1 MWLWSAMG
9 VLSLIFQYHGSCS
22 IFHAVRVTV
31 YSPEEEGRLLSPSLF
46 GSVTAVLLVFIY
58 KYSVEEYSQ
67 TLRHRSFILQGGSGI
82 SLARA
87 IVAFSQF
94 FEKSALPR
102 CGITLLSLK
111 RKGRRLRPSYFG
123 SVIAIF
129 PFLFSSTPIYTS
141 VEEEKYSTKKPEND
155 TDLKLIFWADQPLEN
170 SHHQR

>member
-1 MWLWSAMG
+1 MAMG
-9 VLSLIFQYHGSCS
+9 AVSLDSLHTGTGD

-67 TLRHRSFILQGGSGI
+67 TLRHRSFILQGGGGT

-87 IVAFSQF
+87 IVVFSQF
-94 FEKSALPR
+94 FEKTVLPR
-102 CGITLLSLK
+102 CGITLLSSK

-141 VEEEKYSTKKPEND
+141 IEEEKYSTKKPEND

-170 SHHQR
+170 SRHQS